1 MTMALEGIRVLDLTV
16 GQQGP
21 YATVMLADMGAEVIK
36 VENPRS
42 SGDSSRGMR
51 RILGQHVEVK
61 GVNSY
66 YETHNRNKKSVTVNL
81 TRGKGKEIIYRLAT
95 KSDVFVQNFRV
106 GATERMGVGY
116 EDIRKVNP
124 RIIYAHASGFGP
136 RGPEREKRSIDPI
149 AQARG
154 GIMGVTGEPTEPP
167 VLIPAGI
174 GDQVGAMLLAYG
186 IVTALFARERLGVGQ
201 RVDTSLLGS
210 QVALQGFHLQG
221 YLLSGHIPG
230 KVSRKDMSP
239 TYNSYQTKDGRW
251 IMVALMQQ
259 RYWPRLCRAL
269 DMGELEND
277 PRFNSLDA
285 RLANGKE
292 LIAALD
298 RIFATRIATEWLER
312 LTENEVMH
320 GLVQNYAEVA
330 SDAQVL
336 ENEYIVDFNH
346 PVAGPIK
353 IVGIPVKLSET
364 PGQIREA
371 APELGAHTEEV
382 LLDVGGYS
390 WDDITHF
397 RDEGLI

>member
-51 RILGQHVEVK
+51 RILGKHVEVK

-66 YETHNRNKKSVTVNL
+66 YEANNRNKKSVTVNL
-81 TRGKGKEIIYRLAT
+81 AGGKGRDIVYRLAS
-95 KSDVFVQNFRV
+95 KSDVFVLNFRV
-106 GATERMGVGY
+106 GAAERMGVGY
-116 EDIRKVNP
+116 EYIKKVNP

-136 RGPEREKRSIDPI
+136 KGPERERRCIDPI

-167 VLIPAGI
+167 VLVPAGM

-186 IVTALFARERLGVGQ
+186 IVTALLARERLGISQ

-210 QVALQGFHLQG
+210 QIALQGFHLQG
-221 YLLSGHIPG
+221 YLLSGDVPG

-239 TYNSYQTKDGRW
+239 TYNSYRTKDGRW

-277 PRFNSLDA
+277 SRFNSLDA
-285 RLANGKE
+285 RLTNGKE
-292 LIAALD
+292 LVATLD
-298 RIFATRIATEWLER
+298 RIFATRTAKEWLER
-312 LTENEVMH
+312 LTENDVWH

-336 ENEYIVDFNH
+336 ENEYVADFNH

-353 IVGIPVKLSET
+353 VIGLPVKLSET
-364 PGQIREA
+364 PGQIRDA

-382 LLDVGGYS
+382 LLEVGGYN
-390 WDDITHF
+390 WEEITRF
-397 RDEGLI
+397 KDEGLI

>member
-51 RILGQHVEVK
+51 RILGRHVEVK

-66 YETHNRNKKSVTVNL
+66 YEAHNRNKKSVTVNL
-81 TRGKGKEIIYRLAT
+81 ARGKGKEIIYRLAA

-106 GATERMGVGY
+106 GAVERMGVGY
-116 EDIRKVNP
+116 EDIKKVNP
-124 RIIYAHASGFGP
+124 KIIYAHASGFGP
-136 RGPEREKRSIDPI
+136 KGPERERRSIDPI

-186 IVTALFARERLGVGQ
+186 IVTALLARERLGIGQ

-210 QVALQGFHLQG
+210 QIALQGFHLQG
-221 YLLSGHIPG
+221 YLLSGDVPG

-277 PRFNSLDA
+277 PRFSSLDV

-292 LIAALD
+292 LVATLD
-298 RIFATRIATEWLER
+298 RIFATRPAKEWLDR

-330 SDAQVL
+330 SDPQVL
-336 ENEYIVDFNH
+336 ENEYIADFNH

-353 IVGIPVKLSET
+353 LVGIPVKLSET

-371 APELGAHTEEV
+371 APELGQHTEEV
-382 LLDVGGYS
+382 LLEVGGYS
-390 WDDITHF
+390 WDEITRF
-397 RDEGLI
+397 REQGLI